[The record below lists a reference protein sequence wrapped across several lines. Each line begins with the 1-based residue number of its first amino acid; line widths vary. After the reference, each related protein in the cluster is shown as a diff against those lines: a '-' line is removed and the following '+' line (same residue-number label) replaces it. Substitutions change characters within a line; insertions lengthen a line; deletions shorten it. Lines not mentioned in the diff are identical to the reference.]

1 MSEVDPT
8 ELTIEDFR
16 MTYRGWTGNI
26 HRDANGAYDVTKEAD
41 TDIVEMLDWTPL
53 AVRDQREGRHLQ
65 IGGSLGVG
73 TEMFRYL
80 TLQVTIKRSTF
91 AALEDA
97 RARFARAFDIQEAQ
111 VDAAS
116 TRGISAFAFRCPTAT
131 PPTGYTSPVDELFY
145 ARPMGGPQG
154 PRVQRGAGKSLI
166 ASAQLVCEDPRRYI
180 DPGRSIVLNSGNS
193 FSAACPNWAST
204 MGVLVE
210 PVITVVMSGNGNA
223 AWTLSDGVRA
233 IVLDMSA
240 AGSGT
245 FTIDTRNRR
254 IYKGSTPRD
263 DLRESSPVLWP
274 VVLAGGST
282 WTLTNTGNVTS
293 VTIAYRPARS

>member
-65 IGGSLGVG
+65 IGGTLGVG

-97 RARFARAFDIQEAQ
+97 RSKFARAFDIQEAQ
-111 VDAAS
+111 IDSPS
-116 TRGISAFAFRCPTAT
+116 TRGLSAFAFRCPTSAA
-131 PPTGYTSPVDELFY
+131 PTSYTSPVDELFY

-154 PRVQRGAGKSLI
+154 PRVVRGAGKSLI
-166 ASAQLVCEDPRRYI
+166 ASAQLVCEDPRRYL
-180 DPGRSIVLNSGNS
+180 DPGLS
-193 FSAACPNWAST
+193 FVINGSPWTKDCWNWDAT

-210 PVITVVMSGNGNA
+210 PVITIVMSGNGA
-223 AWTLSDGVRA
+223 ADLTISDGVRA